1 MDEDADLDTLD
12 SRKADL
18 AKERA
23 EMYTVVRILHDW
35 WGVVTASLKVILFY
49 AIFASIFQ
57 KQYQWNVSL
66 PSPD

>member
-35 WGVVTASLKVILFY
+35 WGVVTACLKVILFY
-49 AIFASIFQ
+49 VIFASIFR

-66 PSPD
+66 HSPD